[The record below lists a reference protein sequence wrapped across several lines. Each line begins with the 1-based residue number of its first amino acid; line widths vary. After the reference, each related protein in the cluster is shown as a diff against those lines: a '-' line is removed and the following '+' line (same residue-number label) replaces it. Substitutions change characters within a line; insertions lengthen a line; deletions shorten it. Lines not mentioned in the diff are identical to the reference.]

1 MNMYAIEVERLTK
14 IYGRGETAVTAISDA
29 TFQVKPGELV
39 AILGPSGSG
48 KTTLLTSIGL
58 INEPT
63 RGKVVVDGAIVAD
76 GRWLPGLDL
85 KRIRR
90 EKLGFI
96 FQAHNL
102 IPFLTAQENVMV
114 ALEINHLTR
123 TEAKSRATELLASL
137 NLGHRLLNYP
147 SALSGGEA
155 QRVAIARALA
165 NKPKVILA
173 DEPTA
178 ALDTE
183 NGKNVMALL
192 KKLAVEN
199 NSAILVV
206 THDHR
211 MVEGFD
217 RIFEVRDGRI
227 TGERNNGSLDDTHVS
242 NLFGE
247 GLKHIMIKEDNQLP

>member
-1 MNMYAIEVERLTK
+1 MDNARYAIAVENLTK
-14 IYGRGETAVTAISDA
+14 IYGRGETAVTAIADA
-29 TFQVKPGELV
+29 TFQIKPGELV

-63 RGKVVVDGAIVAD
+63 HGKVVIDGATVAD
-76 GRWLPGLDL
+76 EGWLPGLDL
-85 KRIRR
+85 KRLRR

-102 IPFLTAQENVMV
+102 IAFLTALENVMI
-114 ALEINHLTR
+114 ALEINRLSR
-123 TEAKSRATELLASL
+123 TEARRRATELLVSL
-137 NLGHRLLNYP
+137 NLGHRLNSYP

-165 NKPKVILA
+165 NRPKVILA

-199 NSAILVV
+199 HSAILVV

-217 RIFEVRDGRI
+217 RILQVSDGRMA
-227 TGERNNGSLDDTHVS
+227 GDDNKAEPGADH
-242 NLFGE
+242 
-247 GLKHIMIKEDNQLP
+247 GLGRTL

>member
-1 MNMYAIEVERLTK
+1 VDKTVYAIEVDKLTK
-14 IYGRGETAVTAISDA
+14 IYGKGETAVTAIADA
-29 TFQVKPGELV
+29 TLQVKPGELV

-48 KTTLLTSIGL
+48 KTTLLTAIGL

-63 RGKVVVDGAIVAD
+63 HGKVVIDGATVAD
-76 GRWLPGLDL
+76 EGWLSGLDL
-85 KRIRR
+85 RRIRR

-96 FQAHNL
+96 FQHHNL
-102 IPFLTAQENVMV
+102 IPFLSALENVMI
-114 ALEINHLTR
+114 ALEINHLSR
-123 TEAKSRATELLASL
+123 TEAKSRATELLTAL
-137 NLGHRLLNYP
+137 NMGHRLNNYP
-147 SALSGGEA
+147 TALSGGEA

-178 ALDTE
+178 ALDTD
-183 NGKNVMALL
+183 NGKNVMDLL

-199 NSAILVV
+199 HSAILVV

-217 RIFEVRDGRI
+217 RIFQVIDGRI
-227 TGERNNGSLDDTHVS
+227 EGEQNNIGSD
-242 NLFGE
+242 
-247 GLKHIMIKEDNQLP
+247 

>member
-1 MNMYAIEVERLTK
+1 MYAIEVEKLTK
-14 IYGRGETAVTAISDA
+14 IYGKGETSVIAISDA
-29 TFQVKPGELV
+29 SFQVRPGELV

-63 RGKVVVDGAIVAD
+63 HGKVIIDGATVAD
-76 GRWLPGLDL
+76 EGWLPGLDL

-102 IPFLTAQENVMV
+102 IPFLTALENVMI
-114 ALEINHLTR
+114 ALEINQLPK
-123 TEAKSRATELLASL
+123 TEAKIRAIELLTSL
-137 NLGHRLLNYP
+137 NLGHRLNNYP

-165 NKPKVILA
+165 NRPKVILA

-192 KKLAVEN
+192 KKLAVDN
-199 NSAILVV
+199 HSAILVV

-211 MVEGFD
+211 MVAGFD
-217 RIFEVRDGRI
+217 RILEVRDGVIIRETADGDI
-227 TGERNNGSLDDTHVS
+227 SGPASVAAVENGAETLS
-242 NLFGE
+242 
-247 GLKHIMIKEDNQLP
+247 

>member
-1 MNMYAIEVERLTK
+1 MYAVEVEKLTK
-14 IYGRGETAVTAISDA
+14 IYGSGDTAVTAIADA
-29 TFQVKPGELV
+29 TLQVKPGELV

-63 RGKVVVDGAIVAD
+63 RGKVIIDGVTVAD
-76 GRWLPGLDL
+76 QGWLAGVDL
-85 KRIRR
+85 KRLRR

-102 IPFLTAQENVMV
+102 IPFLSALENVMV
-114 ALEINHLTR
+114 ALEINGISSS
-123 TEAKSRATELLASL
+123 EAKSRASELLAML
-137 NLGHRLLNYP
+137 NLGHRLQSYP
-147 SALSGGEA
+147 SSLSGGEA

-199 NSAILVV
+199 HSAILVV

-217 RIFEVRDGRI
+217 RIFQVNDGRI
-227 TGERNNGSLDDTHVS
+227 MNENR
-242 NLFGE
+242 
-247 GLKHIMIKEDNQLP
+247 Q

>member
-1 MNMYAIEVERLTK
+1 MDKNMYAIEVERLTK
-14 IYGRGETAVTAISDA
+14 IYGKGETAVTAIADA
-29 TFQVKPGELV
+29 TLQVKPGELV

-48 KTTLLTSIGL
+48 KTTLLTCIGL

-63 RGKVVVDGAIVAD
+63 HGTVVIDGTTVAD
-76 GRWLPGLDL
+76 EGWKSGIDL
-85 KRIRR
+85 KRMRR

-102 IPFLTAQENVMV
+102 IPFLTAQENVMI
-114 ALEINHLTR
+114 ALEINNVTKN
-123 TEAKSRATELLASL
+123 EAKSRATELLASL
-137 NLGHRLLNYP
+137 NLGHRLGNYP

-165 NKPKVILA
+165 NKPRVILA

-183 NGKNVMALL
+183 NGKNVMGLL

-199 NSAILVV
+199 HSAILVV

-217 RIFEVRDGRI
+217 RIFQVSDGRI
-227 TGERNNGSLDDTHVS
+227 IDEKNYIDVG
-242 NLFGE
+242 
-247 GLKHIMIKEDNQLP
+247 

>member
-1 MNMYAIEVERLTK
+1 MYAIETENLTK
-14 IYGRGETAVTAISDA
+14 IYGKGDTAVTAIANA
-29 TFQVKPGELV
+29 TLQVRPGELV
-39 AILGPSGSG
+39 ALLGPSGSG

-63 RGKVVVDGAIVAD
+63 HGRVVIDGVTVAD
-76 GRWLPGLDL
+76 EGWLPGLDL
-85 KRIRR
+85 KRLRR

-102 IPFLTAQENVMV
+102 IPFLSALENVMV
-114 ALEINHLTR
+114 ALEINNLTGK
-123 TEAKSRATELLASL
+123 EARSRASELLEAL
-137 NLGHRLLNYP
+137 NLGHRLNSYP

-199 NSAILVV
+199 HSAILVV

-217 RIFEVRDGRI
+217 RIFQVSDGRI
-227 TGERNNGSLDDTHVS
+227 TGEQRN
-242 NLFGE
+242 GE
-247 GLKHIMIKEDNQLP
+247 EGGNDGLG

>member
-1 MNMYAIEVERLTK
+1 MYAIEVENLTK
-14 IYGRGETAVTAISDA
+14 IYGKGETAVTAIADA
-29 TFQVKPGELV
+29 TFQIKPGELV

-48 KTTLLTSIGL
+48 KTTLLTAIGL

-63 RGKVVVDGAIVAD
+63 HGRVVIDGATVAAD
-76 GRWLPGLDL
+76 GWLPGLDL

-102 IPFLTAQENVMV
+102 IPFLTALENVMI

-123 TEAKSRATELLASL
+123 AEAKSRATELLASL
-137 NLGHRLLNYP
+137 NLGHRLNNYP
-147 SALSGGEA
+147 TTLSGGEA

-165 NKPKVILA
+165 NRPKVILA

-183 NGKNVMALL
+183 NGKNVMTLL

-199 NSAILVV
+199 HSAILVV
-206 THDHR
+206 THDRR

-217 RIFEVRDGRI
+217 HIFDVRDGRI
-227 TGERNNGSLDDTHVS
+227 IGEQRGIEVRS
-242 NLFGE
+242 
-247 GLKHIMIKEDNQLP
+247 KI

>member
-1 MNMYAIEVERLTK
+1 MYAVEVEKLTK
-14 IYGRGETAVTAISDA
+14 IYGEGRTEVRAIEDA
-29 TFQVKPGELV
+29 TLQVKPGELV

-48 KTTLLTSIGL
+48 KTTLLTAIGL

-63 RGKVVVDGAIVAD
+63 HGKVVIDGATVAD
-76 GRWLPGLDL
+76 EGWKKGLDL
-85 KRIRR
+85 KKIRR

-102 IPFLTAQENVMV
+102 IPFLTAVENVMI
-114 ALEINHLTR
+114 ALQINGR
-123 TEAKSRATELLASL
+123 PEPEARARATELLGAL
-137 NLGHRLLNYP
+137 NLGHRLRNYP
-147 SALSGGEA
+147 SALSGGER

-165 NKPKVILA
+165 NRPKVILA

-183 NGKNVMALL
+183 NGRNVMELL

-199 NSAILVV
+199 RSAILVV
-206 THDHR
+206 THDRR

-227 TGERNNGSLDDTHVS
+227 AG
-242 NLFGE
+242 
-247 GLKHIMIKEDNQLP
+247 QA

>member
-1 MNMYAIEVERLTK
+1 MGESRYAIEVAGLTK
-14 IYGRGETAVTAISDA
+14 IYGRGETAVTAIADA
-29 TFQVKPGELV
+29 TLQVKPGELV
-39 AILGPSGSG
+39 ALLGPSGSG
-48 KTTLLTSIGL
+48 KTTLLTAIGL

-63 RGKVVVDGAIVAD
+63 HGKVVIDGAVVAD
-76 GRWLPGLDL
+76 EGWLPGLDL

-102 IPFLTAQENVMV
+102 IPFLTALENVMI
-114 ALEINHLTR
+114 ALEINHLTKQ
-123 TEAKSRATELLASL
+123 EAKTRATGLLVAL
-137 NLGHRLLNYP
+137 NLGGRLNNYP

-165 NKPKVILA
+165 NQPKVILA

-183 NGKNVMALL
+183 NGKNVMTLL
-192 KKLAVEN
+192 KQLAVEN
-199 NSAILVV
+199 HSAILVV

-217 RIFEVRDGRI
+217 RIFQVRDGRI
-227 TGERNNGSLDDTHVS
+227 TGQTG
-242 NLFGE
+242 NLKTGGNHE
-247 GLKHIMIKEDNQLP
+247 LE

>member
-1 MNMYAIEVERLTK
+1 MYAIEVENLTK
-14 IYGRGETAVTAISDA
+14 IYGKGETAVTAIFDA
-29 TFQVKPGELV
+29 TFQVRPGELV

-48 KTTLLTSIGL
+48 KTTLLTAIGL

-63 RGKVVVDGAIVAD
+63 HGKVVIDGATIANE
-76 GRWLPGLDL
+76 GWLPGLDL

-102 IPFLTAQENVMV
+102 IPFLSALENVMI
-114 ALEINHLTR
+114 ALEINQLPK
-123 TEAKSRATELLASL
+123 TEAKKRAIELLTSL
-137 NLGHRLLNYP
+137 NLGHRLNNYP

-165 NKPKVILA
+165 NRPKVILA

-183 NGKNVMALL
+183 NGKNVMVLL
-192 KKLAVEN
+192 KKLAVDN
-199 NSAILVV
+199 HSAILVV

-217 RIFEVRDGRI
+217 RILEVRDGVIVRE
-227 TGERNNGSLDDTHVS
+227 TANGDLSGSSTVAAPDSGAETHA
-242 NLFGE
+242 G
-247 GLKHIMIKEDNQLP
+247 P

>member
-1 MNMYAIEVERLTK
+1 MIAMYAVEVENLTK
-14 IYGRGETAVTAISDA
+14 IYGRGDTAVTALADA
-29 TFQVKPGELV
+29 TFQVEPGELV

-48 KTTLLTSIGL
+48 KTTLLTVIGL

-63 RGKVVVDGAIVAD
+63 HGRVIIDGVTVANE
-76 GRWLPGLDL
+76 GWPAGLDI
-85 KRIRR
+85 KRLRR

-96 FQAHNL
+96 FQTHNL
-102 IPFLTAQENVMV
+102 IPFLTAKENVMV
-114 ALEINHLTR
+114 ALELNHQQKK
-123 TEAKSRATELLASL
+123 EAKRRAEELLVSL
-137 NLGHRLLNYP
+137 NLGHRLDNYP
-147 SALSGGEA
+147 SGLSGGEA

-183 NGKNVMALL
+183 NGKNVMSLL
-192 KKLAVEN
+192 KKLAIEN
-199 NSAILVV
+199 RSAILVV

-217 RIFEVRDGRI
+217 RTFHVSDGRI
-227 TGERNNGSLDDTHVS
+227 AD
-242 NLFGE
+242 
-247 GLKHIMIKEDNQLP
+247 

>member
-1 MNMYAIEVERLTK
+1 MYAVEVEKLTK
-14 IYGRGETAVTAISDA
+14 IYGQGHTAVRAIEDA
-29 TFQVKPGELV
+29 SLRVEPGELV

-48 KTTLLTSIGL
+48 KTTLLTAIGL

-63 RGKVVVDGAIVAD
+63 RGKVVIDGMTVAED
-76 GRWLPGLDL
+76 GWRPGIDL
-85 KRIRR
+85 KKIRR

-102 IPFLTAQENVMV
+102 IPFLTALENVMI
-114 ALEINHLTR
+114 ALQINGVPQR
-123 TEAKSRATELLASL
+123 AAKERATALLEAL
-137 NLGHRLLNYP
+137 NLGHRLSNHP
-147 SALSGGEA
+147 SALSGGEC

-165 NKPKVILA
+165 NRPKVILA

-183 NGKNVMALL
+183 NGRNVMALL

-199 NSAILVV
+199 RSAILVV
-206 THDHR
+206 THDRR

-217 RIFEVRDGRI
+217 RIFEVHDGRI
-227 TGERNNGSLDDTHVS
+227 AS
-242 NLFGE
+242 
-247 GLKHIMIKEDNQLP
+247 PP

>member
-1 MNMYAIEVERLTK
+1 MYAIEIEKLTK
-14 IYGRGETAVTAISDA
+14 VYGKGETAVTAIADA
-29 TFQVKPGELV
+29 TFQIKPGELV

-48 KTTLLTSIGL
+48 KTTLLTAIGL

-63 RGKVVVDGAIVAD
+63 HGKVVIDGATVAD
-76 GRWLPGLDL
+76 GGWLPGIDL
-85 KRIRR
+85 KRLRR

-102 IPFLTAQENVMV
+102 IPFLTALENVMI
-114 ALEINHLTR
+114 ALEINHLSR
-123 TEAKSRATELLASL
+123 SEAKSRATELLGAL
-137 NLGHRLLNYP
+137 NLGHRLNNFP

-183 NGKNVMALL
+183 NGKNVMILL
-192 KKLAVEN
+192 KKLALEN
-199 NSAILVV
+199 HSAILVV

-217 RIFEVRDGRI
+217 RIFHVDDGRI
-227 TGERNNGSLDDTHVS
+227 TGEKNNSGGSVNHEL
-242 NLFGE
+242 G
-247 GLKHIMIKEDNQLP
+247 

>member
-1 MNMYAIEVERLTK
+1 MDNSLYAIEVEKLTK
-14 IYGRGETAVTAISDA
+14 IYGKGGSAVTALADA
-29 TFQVKPGELV
+29 SLQVKAGELV

-48 KTTLLTSIGL
+48 KTTLLTAIGL

-63 RGKVVVDGAIVAD
+63 HGRVIIDGTVVAD
-76 GRWLPGLDL
+76 EGWLPGIDL
-85 KRIRR
+85 KRLRR

-102 IPFLTAQENVMV
+102 IPFLTARENVMI
-114 ALEINHLTR
+114 ALEINQLSR
-123 TEAKSRATELLASL
+123 SVAKARATELLTAL
-137 NLGHRLLNYP
+137 NLAHRLNSYP

-183 NGKNVMALL
+183 NGTNVMVLL
-192 KKLAVEN
+192 KKLAHEN
-199 NSAILVV
+199 HSAIVVV
-206 THDHR
+206 THDQR
-211 MVEGFD
+211 MVDGFD
-217 RIFEVRDGRI
+217 RIFHVNDGRMNSELCKI
-227 TGERNNGSLDDTHVS
+227 PSAQSNGS
-242 NLFGE
+242 
-247 GLKHIMIKEDNQLP
+247 

>member
-1 MNMYAIEVERLTK
+1 MYAIEVEKLTK
-14 IYGRGETAVTAISDA
+14 IYGKGETAVTAISDA
-29 TFQVKPGELV
+29 SFQVRPGELV

-63 RGKVVVDGAIVAD
+63 HGKVVIDGTTIANE
-76 GRWLPGLDL
+76 GWLQGLDL

-102 IPFLTAQENVMV
+102 IPFLTALENVMI
-114 ALEINHLTR
+114 ALEITQLPK
-123 TEAKSRATELLASL
+123 TEAKKRAIELLTLL
-137 NLGHRLLNYP
+137 NLGHRLNNYP

-165 NKPKVILA
+165 NRPKVILA

-183 NGKNVMALL
+183 NGKNVMVLL
-192 KKLAVEN
+192 KKLAVDN
-199 NSAILVV
+199 HSAILVV

-217 RIFEVRDGRI
+217 RILEVRDGVIVRKI
-227 TGERNNGSLDDTHVS
+227 ANGDIS
-242 NLFGE
+242 
-247 GLKHIMIKEDNQLP
+247 

>member
-1 MNMYAIEVERLTK
+1 MDKNMYAIEVERLTK
-14 IYGRGETAVTAISDA
+14 IYGKGETAVTAIANA
-29 TFQVKPGELV
+29 TLQVKPGELV

-48 KTTLLTSIGL
+48 KTTLLTCIGL

-63 RGKVVVDGAIVAD
+63 NGKVVIDGTTVAD
-76 GRWLPGLDL
+76 EGWNSGIDL
-85 KRIRR
+85 KRMRR

-102 IPFLTAQENVMV
+102 IPFLTAQENVMI
-114 ALEINHLTR
+114 ALEINHLTKS
-123 TEAKSRATELLASL
+123 EAKGRATELLESL
-137 NLGHRLLNYP
+137 NLGHRLNNYP

-183 NGKNVMALL
+183 NGKNVMTLL

-199 NSAILVV
+199 HSAILVV

-217 RIFEVRDGRI
+217 RIFQVNDGRI
-227 TGERNNGSLDDTHVS
+227 TGEKS
-242 NLFGE
+242 NLEVWASHELG
-247 GLKHIMIKEDNQLP
+247 

>member
-1 MNMYAIEVERLTK
+1 MDETMYAIEVENLTK
-14 IYGRGETAVTAISDA
+14 IYGKGVTAVTAIADA
-29 TFQVKPGELV
+29 TLQVKPGELV

-63 RGKVVVDGAIVAD
+63 HGKVVIDGTTVAD
-76 GRWLPGLDL
+76 DGWQSGIDL
-85 KRIRR
+85 KRLRR

-102 IPFLTAQENVMV
+102 IPFLTALENVMI
-114 ALEINHLTR
+114 ALEINHMTR
-123 TEAKSRATELLASL
+123 KEATVRATELLESL
-137 NLGHRLLNYP
+137 NLGHRLNNYP

-155 QRVAIARALA
+155 QRVAIARAMA

-183 NGKNVMALL
+183 NGKNVMTLL

-199 NSAILVV
+199 KSAILVV

-217 RIFEVRDGRI
+217 RIFHVNDGRI
-227 TGERNNGSLDDTHVS
+227 IDAL
-242 NLFGE
+242 
-247 GLKHIMIKEDNQLP
+247 

>member
-1 MNMYAIEVERLTK
+1 VDEMLAIDVQDLTK
-14 IYGRGETAVTAISDA
+14 IYGKGDTAVTGIAEASLRVA
-29 TFQVKPGELV
+29 PGELV

-63 RGKVVVDGAIVAD
+63 RGRVILDGTTVAD
-76 GRWLPGLDL
+76 ERWVPGIDL

-90 EKLGFI
+90 EKIGFI
-96 FQAHNL
+96 FQFHNL
-102 IPFLTAQENVMV
+102 IPFLTALENVMV
-114 ALEINHLTR
+114 ALEINDTAAK
-123 TEAKSRATELLASL
+123 EAKKRSIGLLEAL
-137 NLGHRLLNYP
+137 NLGHRLNNYP
-147 SALSGGEA
+147 VALSGGEL

-165 NKPKVILA
+165 NRPKMILA

-192 KKLAVEN
+192 KKLAMEN
-199 NSAILVV
+199 HSAILVV

-211 MVEGFD
+211 MVENFD
-217 RIFEVRDGRI
+217 KIYEVRDGRI
-227 TGERNNGSLDDTHVS
+227 VVEKTNSGRN
-242 NLFGE
+242 
-247 GLKHIMIKEDNQLP
+247 

>member
-1 MNMYAIEVERLTK
+1 MYAVEVEKLTK
-14 IYGRGETAVTAISDA
+14 IYGKGDTAVRAIADA
-29 TFQVKPGELV
+29 TLQVKPGELV

-48 KTTLLTSIGL
+48 KTTLLTAIGL

-63 RGKVVVDGAIVAD
+63 HGKVVIDGTTVAD
-76 GRWLPGLDL
+76 EGWRPGLDL
-85 KRIRR
+85 KKIRR

-102 IPFLTAQENVMV
+102 IPFLSAQENVMI
-114 ALEINHLTR
+114 ALEINGVPKQAAQ
-123 TEAKSRATELLASL
+123 ERAAELLAAL
-137 NLGHRLLNYP
+137 NLGHRLGNYP
-147 SALSGGEA
+147 SALSGGEC

-165 NKPKVILA
+165 NRPKVILA

-199 NSAILVV
+199 HSAILVV

-217 RIFEVRDGRI
+217 RIFEVHDGRI
-227 TGERNNGSLDDTHVS
+227 VNEANGA
-242 NLFGE
+242 
-247 GLKHIMIKEDNQLP
+247 K

>member
-1 MNMYAIEVERLTK
+1 MYAIEVENLTK
-14 IYGRGETAVTAISDA
+14 IYGKGETAVTALQNAD
-29 TFQVKPGELV
+29 FKVKRGELV

-48 KTTLLTSIGL
+48 KTTLLTCIGL

-63 RGKVVVDGAIVAD
+63 HGKVVIDGTTVAD
-76 GRWLPGLDL
+76 EGWQGGIDL
-85 KRIRR
+85 KRMRR

-114 ALEINHLTR
+114 ALEINGLKR
-123 TEAKSRATELLASL
+123 LEAKKRSLELLNAL
-137 NLGHRLLNYP
+137 NLGHRVNNYP
-147 SALSGGEA
+147 SALSGGES

-165 NKPKVILA
+165 NRPRVILA

-183 NGKNVMALL
+183 NGKNVMDLL

-199 NSAILVV
+199 NSAIMVV

-211 MVEGFD
+211 MVENFD
-217 RIFEVRDGRI
+217 RILEVSDGRI
-227 TGERNNGSLDDTHVS
+227 VAVKS
-242 NLFGE
+242 NV
-247 GLKHIMIKEDNQLP
+247 

>member
-1 MNMYAIEVERLTK
+1 MGKNIYAIEVENLTK
-14 IYGRGETAVTAISDA
+14 IYGKGASVVTALAEASI
-29 TFQVKPGELV
+29 QVKPGELV

-63 RGKVVVDGAIVAD
+63 HGKVIIDGVIVAD
-76 GRWLPGLDL
+76 EGWIPGIDL
-85 KRIRR
+85 KRLRR

-102 IPFLTAQENVMV
+102 IPFLTALENVMV
-114 ALEINHLTR
+114 ALEINHLSR
-123 TEAKSRATELLASL
+123 SDAKARATELLGAL
-137 NLGHRLLNYP
+137 NLGRRLNNYP

-183 NGKNVMALL
+183 NGKNVMILL
-192 KKLAVEN
+192 KKLALDN
-199 NSAILVV
+199 HSAILVV

-217 RIFEVRDGRI
+217 RIFHVNDGRI
-227 TGERNNGSLDDTHVS
+227 T
-242 NLFGE
+242 
-247 GLKHIMIKEDNQLP
+247 NQN

>member
-1 MNMYAIEVERLTK
+1 VDETRYAIAVAGLTK
-14 IYGRGETAVTAISDA
+14 IYGRGETAVTAIADA
-29 TFQVKPGELV
+29 TLQVKPGELV
-39 AILGPSGSG
+39 ALLGPSGSG

-63 RGKVVVDGAIVAD
+63 HGKLVIDGTAVAD
-76 GRWLPGLDL
+76 EGWLPGLDL

-102 IPFLTAQENVMV
+102 IPFLTALENVMI
-114 ALEINHLTR
+114 ALEINHQSKQQ
-123 TEAKSRATELLASL
+123 AKARATELLVAL
-137 NLGHRLLNYP
+137 NLGARLHSYP

-183 NGKNVMALL
+183 NGKNVMTLL
-192 KKLAVEN
+192 KQLAVEN
-199 NSAILVV
+199 HSAILVV
-206 THDHR
+206 THDQR

-217 RIFEVRDGRI
+217 RIFQVSDGRI
-227 TGERNNGSLDDTHVS
+227 SGETSPR
-242 NLFGE
+242 
-247 GLKHIMIKEDNQLP
+247 

>member
-1 MNMYAIEVERLTK
+1 VDKNKYAIEVERLTK
-14 IYGRGETAVTAISDA
+14 VYGKGDTAVTAIADA
-29 TFQVKPGELV
+29 TLQVKPGELV

-48 KTTLLTSIGL
+48 KTTLLTCIGL

-63 RGKVVVDGAIVAD
+63 HGTVVIDGTTVAD
-76 GRWLPGLDL
+76 DGWKSGIDL
-85 KRIRR
+85 KRMRR

-102 IPFLTAQENVMV
+102 IPFLTAQENVMI
-114 ALEINHLTR
+114 ALEINNMTKN
-123 TEAKSRATELLASL
+123 EAKGRAIELLVSL
-137 NLGHRLLNYP
+137 NLGHRLNNYP

-183 NGKNVMALL
+183 NGKNVMDLL

-199 NSAILVV
+199 HSAILVV

-217 RIFEVRDGRI
+217 RIFQVNDGRI
-227 TGERNNGSLDDTHVS
+227 TS
-242 NLFGE
+242 
-247 GLKHIMIKEDNQLP
+247 

>member
-1 MNMYAIEVERLTK
+1 MYAIEVERLTK
-14 IYGRGETAVTAISDA
+14 IYGRSDTAVTAISDV

-63 RGKVVVDGAIVAD
+63 HGKVIIDGATVANGGWLK
-76 GRWLPGLDL
+76 GRDL

-96 FQAHNL
+96 FQSHNL
-102 IPFLTAQENVMV
+102 IPFLNALENVMV
-114 ALEINHLTR
+114 ALEINNR
-123 TEAKSRATELLASL
+123 TKQEAKKRAVELLSEL
-137 NLGHRLLNYP
+137 NLGHRLNNYP
-147 SALSGGEA
+147 VALSGGEA

-165 NKPKVILA
+165 NRPKVILA

-178 ALDTE
+178 PLDTE
-183 NGKNVMALL
+183 NGKNVMTLM
-192 KKLAVEN
+192 KRLAIEN
-199 NSAILVV
+199 HSAILVV
-206 THDHR
+206 THDYR

-217 RIFEVRDGRI
+217 RIFEVRDGVI
-227 TGERNNGSLDDTHVS
+227 T
-242 NLFGE
+242 
-247 GLKHIMIKEDNQLP
+247 KETKYHL